1 VQQSNLAQWWLQTA
15 CKQEGQSLQIQTPAN
30 LPKPKEGPVTYK
42 TRQELE
48 DATNWRQNALPSL
61 TKEDRRELRKNKK
74 KRNRK
79 KS

>member
-1 VQQSNLAQWWLQTA
+1 VQQSNLAQWWMQTA

-30 LPKPKEGPVTYK
+30 LPKSKEGPVTYK
-42 TRQELE
+42 TRQDLE
-48 DATNWRQNALPSL
+48 DDKQWKVRALSSL
-61 TKEDRRELRKNKK
+61 TKDDRRFMRKNKK

>member
-1 VQQSNLAQWWLQTA
+1 MQTA

-30 LPKPKEGPVTYK
+30 LPKSKEGPVTYK
-42 TRQELE
+42 TRQDLE
-48 DATNWRQNALPSL
+48 DDKQWKSLQLSIL
-61 TKEDRRELRKNKK
+61 TKEERRELRKNKK